1 MQEKFAEAHR
11 QISNLRYHMVN
22 PEVRGQVHL
31 RHQEFLI
38 KHAGSALSSELV
50 KLLSHFDMPPEDL
63 PWVEDRE
70 QAKNSLLNWTRMK
83 RNSVIM
89 IVEAYM
95 SVFEKRLLSE
105 NLKFK
110 EKELYDEHGSESSK
124 AVGLFDGDE

>member
-22 PEVRGQVHL
+22 PEVRAQVHL

-38 KHAGSALSSELV
+38 KQAGSALSSELV
-50 KLLSHFDMPPEDL
+50 KLLSHFDMPPEDFSR
-63 PWVEDRE
+63 VEDRE

-83 RNSVIM
+83 RNSVEM

-110 EKELYDEHGSESSK
+110 EKEFYDEHGSESSK